1 LCIKDK
7 ILIEVATSDWLKHAA
22 KNICPLHHEDLQQH
36 LLLILCEMPDYKLI
50 DLHKNGY
57 LKYFCIKVMFNQTKS
72 PRQAFNKLFATIG
85 EYDVYVLDLQDL
97 QEINNLEYK
106 ITKENQLQTIEKVVS
121 KNQWY
126 EREIFTQWATGNSA
140 RSIHRQTKISLREV
154 LRVIKEIKE
163 QINNEYNN

>member
-1 LCIKDK
+1 MCIKNK
-7 ILIEVATSDWLKHAA
+7 ILIEVASSDWLQQAS

-50 DLHKNGY
+50 DLQKNGY
-57 LKYFCIKVMFNQTKS
+57 LKYFCVKVMFNQTKS
-72 PRQAFNKLFATIG
+72 PRQAFNRLFATIG
-85 EYDVYVLDLQDL
+85 EYDVHSLDLVETNSVED
-97 QEINNLEYK
+97 K
-106 ITKENQLQTIEKVVS
+106 ITKENQLTTIEKVVS

-126 EREIFTQWATGNSA
+126 EREIFTQWSNGNSA

-163 QINNEYNN
+163 QIQNEYSN

>member
-1 LCIKDK
+1 LYIKNK
-7 ILIEVATSDWLKHAA
+7 ILIEVATSDWLKQAS

-50 DLHKNGY
+50 DLQKNGY
-57 LKYFCIKVMFNQTKS
+57 LKYFCVKVMFNQTKS
-72 PRQAFNKLFATIG
+72 PRQAFNRLFATIG
-85 EYDVYVLDLQDL
+85 EYDVHSLDLVETNSVED
-97 QEINNLEYK
+97 K
-106 ITKENQLQTIEKVVS
+106 ITKENQLTTIENVVS

-163 QINNEYNN
+163 QIQNEYNH